1 MSDLQTTPAAQDP
14 QEENQ
19 LILERREKL
28 KAIRQAQ
35 ARAKA
40 WRFPTTS
47 SRKTALPN

>member
-1 MSDLQTTPAAQDP
+1 MSDTQSNPAAQDP

-35 ARAKA
+35 IDGFSE
-40 WRFPTTS
+40 RFQTS
-47 SRKTALPN
+47 